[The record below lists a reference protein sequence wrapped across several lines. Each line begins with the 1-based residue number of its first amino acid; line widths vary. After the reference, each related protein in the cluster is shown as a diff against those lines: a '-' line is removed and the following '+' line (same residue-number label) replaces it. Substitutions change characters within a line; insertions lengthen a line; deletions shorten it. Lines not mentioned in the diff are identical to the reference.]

1 MLALP
6 KPHHERSPQMT
17 SPATSEPEARNALIA
32 LVRERS
38 FQTGPEMKL
47 ASGRTST
54 IYFNMKPTMMHP
66 EGARLIATLM
76 LDALADAKADF
87 IGGLEMG
94 AVPVVTAVAAVG
106 AMQGRPL
113 QSFFVRKTVKE
124 HGTQALIEG
133 LARGESLSGR
143 RVVIAEDVT
152 TTGGS
157 ALKAVEAVKAAGGEV
172 VCVTTVVDRQEGA
185 QEAFAAAGVRFLP
198 ILTAADFTG

>member
-1 MLALP
+1 
-6 KPHHERSPQMT
+6 MT
-17 SPATSEPEARNALIA
+17 SPATSGPEARNALIA

-76 LDALADAKADF
+76 LDALTDAKANY

-106 AMQGRPL
+106 SMQGRPL
-113 QSFFVRKTVKE
+113 PSFFVRKSVKE

-133 LARGESLSGR
+133 LAKTESLAGK

-157 ALKAVEAVKAAGGEV
+157 ALKAVEAVRATGGEV

-185 QEAFAAAGVRFLP
+185 AEAFAAAGLRFVP

>member
-1 MLALP
+1 
-6 KPHHERSPQMT
+6 MT
-17 SPATSEPEARNALIA
+17 SPIKSDAEARDALIA

-38 FQTGPEMKL
+38 FQIGPEMKL

-76 LDALADAKADF
+76 LDALADAKADY

-113 QSFFVRKTVKE
+113 ASFFVRKTVKE

-133 LARGESLSGR
+133 LAKTESLSGK

-157 ALKAVEAVKAAGGEV
+157 ALKAVEAVKSAGGEV

-185 QEAFAAAGVRFLP
+185 SEAFQAAGVRFVP

>member
-1 MLALP
+1 MSSKA
-6 KPHHERSPQMT
+6 K
-17 SPATSEPEARNALIA
+17 SEPEARNALIA

-76 LDALADAKADF
+76 LDALADAEADF

-113 QSFFVRKTVKE
+113 PSFFVRKTVKE

-133 LARGESLSGR
+133 LAKSESLSGK

-157 ALKAVEAVKAAGGEV
+157 ALKAVEAVKSAGGDV

-185 QEAFAAAGVRFLP
+185 EEAFAAAGVRFVP

>member
-1 MLALP
+1 
-6 KPHHERSPQMT
+6 MT
-17 SPATSEPEARNALIA
+17 SPAPSGPEARNALIA

-76 LDALADAKADF
+76 LDALTDAKADF

-94 AVPVVTAVAAVG
+94 AVPVVSAVAAVG

-113 QSFFVRKTVKE
+113 PSFFVRKSVKE
-124 HGTQALIEG
+124 HGTQVLIEG
-133 LARGESLSGR
+133 LAQTESLAGK

-185 QEAFAAAGVRFLP
+185 AEAFAAAGLRFVP